1 MTVTP
6 NYLSDYKEL
15 YQQNP
20 RQANLEWFK
29 NAKWG
34 LFMHYGL
41 YSQMANG
48 EWIMYRNN
56 PPVPIAEY
64 EKLFDSFNP
73 KKFDA
78 DFITDLALEA
88 EMKYINITA
97 CHHEGFCLWKSD
109 TEAYNSYNACKRDLV
124 RELAKQCDKKGL
136 GFFAYYTHIL
146 NWRHSYAIPRNILE
160 MGQPDYDFDE
170 PRYLFKKN
178 EDVAKYWEYAH
189 ACMKELLELEY
200 PLAGIWLDIIFAYYK
215 QPGFVK
221 IEDTYKLIRET
232 RPDILL
238 AFKQGATGTEDFASP
253 EFSFSSM
260 GDHMRKIGCEEGA
273 RLADTAWE
281 KNRTKH
287 NEICMTLQR
296 KQWGYAKGMEHYN
309 ADEIWSRLAYALKNN
324 CNMLTNTG
332 PLPDGSIHPDD
343 VKSLQK
349 IGKRIRERGW
359 PTPEEAINPDSWSAP
374 QKDDNVAAVG

>member
-1 MTVTP
+1 MTATP

-15 YQQNP
+15 YQQDQ

-41 YSQMANG
+41 YSQLGRG
-48 EWIMYRNN
+48 EWSMFHDRI
-56 PPVPIAEY
+56 PIAEY
-64 EKLFDSFNP
+64 EQLFNSFNP
-73 KKFDA
+73 ENFDA

-88 EMKYINITA
+88 EMKYINITT
-97 CHHEGFCLWKSD
+97 CHHEGFCLWRSD

-124 RELAKQCDKKGL
+124 RELAEQCDKKGL

-146 NWRHSYAIPRNILE
+146 NWRHPYAIPRKILE
-160 MGQPDYDFDE
+160 MGQPDYDFDD
-170 PRYLFKKN
+170 PRYLFK
-178 EDVAKYWEYAH
+178 EDKDIVRYWKYAH

-200 PLAGIWLDIIFAYYK
+200 PLAGIWLDLIAAYYK
-215 QPGFVK
+215 QPDFIR

-232 RPDILL
+232 RSDILL
-238 AFKQGATGTEDFASP
+238 SYKQGATGNEDFASP
-253 EFSFSSM
+253 EYSFSSM
-260 GDHMRKIGCEEGA
+260 GKIIRNQGFEEGA
-273 RLADTAWE
+273 KLADAAWS

-287 NEICMTLQR
+287 NEICMTLQS

-324 CNMLTNTG
+324 CNMLANTG

-343 VKSLQK
+343 VKSLREV
-349 IGKRIRERGW
+349 GRRIRKKGW
-359 PTPEEAINPDSWSAP
+359 PTSEEAITPDSWLTPKKNEKTAI
-374 QKDDNVAAVG
+374 AG